1 MNYQFH
7 VLKYNENGNGA
18 NNPTYHNGT
27 NKPFAPKHM
36 LYSHIFHA
44 KKTYAVEKKSYELI
58 ILNSPHLLPRNT
70 YLRKDC
76 AYGKNRIHSKIT
88 WLARLSREQRAMD
101 CAVYSSYGDQ
111 IVGATLWLKK
121 KQGD

>member
-44 KKTYAVEKKSYELI
+44 KKTYAVEKKFYELI
-58 ILNSPHLLPRNT
+58 IL
-70 YLRKDC
+70 
-76 AYGKNRIHSKIT
+76 I
-88 WLARLSREQRAMD
+88 RE
-101 CAVYSSYGDQ
+101 S
-111 IVGATLWLKK
+111 LEPKP
-121 KQGD
+121 